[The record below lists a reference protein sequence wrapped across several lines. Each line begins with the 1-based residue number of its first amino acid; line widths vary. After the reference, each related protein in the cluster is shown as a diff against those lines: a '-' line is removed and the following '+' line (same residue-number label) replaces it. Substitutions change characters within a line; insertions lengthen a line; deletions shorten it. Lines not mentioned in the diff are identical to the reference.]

1 MNNPGRKNLIAIV
14 CVLGVMGMTGAAFAG
29 LGGIIYLV
37 VSVAGGLGFL
47 GLAVRLYRSRA
58 GDEPDKAEAVGRE
71 AALYD
76 VKVQAKPARDLF
88 AFSILYLMALFSAL
102 LVEALSGLGA

>member
-1 MNNPGRKNLIAIV
+1 
-14 CVLGVMGMTGAAFAG
+14 
-29 LGGIIYLV
+29 
-37 VSVAGGLGFL
+37 
-47 GLAVRLYRSRA
+47 
-58 GDEPDKAEAVGRE
+58 VGRE

-88 AFSILYLMALFSAL
+88 AFSILYLVALFSAF